1 MLNQPEHS
9 RDVLA
14 ISAAQEDEYRF
25 PYHYVTRFGP
35 DAFRQHFV
43 DSWGINYASAIDFVV
58 ERINNESPAS
68 LLDIGCGDG
77 RLTREI
83 FTRTGVPKVL
93 GIDTSLRAISL
104 AKAMNHDLPA
114 INFDQTD
121 ISSLSIG
128 EFNAAVL
135 MEVIEHI
142 PPDDLPNFIRNT
154 RAHLKCGA
162 RLHITVPHTNKP
174 VEYKHFQHFTCDSI
188 ATCLSMH
195 FDIINIIPFERRGL
209 RRLLLNALLCNR
221 FFILN
226 NQRLLDMLY
235 RWYKQHLFLCP
246 SEGECQR
253 IYIEA
258 VAR

>member
-1 MLNQPEHS
+1 M
-9 RDVLA
+9 LA
-14 ISAAQEDEYRF
+14 ISVAQENEYQF

-35 DAFRQHFV
+35 NTFCQHFV
-43 DSWGINYASAIDFVV
+43 DTWGINYASTIDFIV
-58 ERINNESPAS
+58 ERIASESPAS

-83 FTRTGVPKVL
+83 FTRTEVPKVF
-93 GIDTSLRAISL
+93 GIDTSRRAIDL

-114 INFDQTD
+114 ITFDRAD

-128 EFNAAVL
+128 EFDAAVL

-154 RAHLKCGA
+154 RAHLKRGA
-162 RLHITVPHTNKP
+162 RLHVTVPHTNKP

-188 ATCLSMH
+188 AACLSTN
-195 FDIINIIPFERRGL
+195 FDIINIVPFERRGL
-209 RRLLLNALLCNR
+209 QRRLLNILLCNR
-221 FFILN
+221 FFVLN
-226 NQRLLDMLY
+226 DRRLLAMLY
-235 RWYKQHLFLCP
+235 RWYKQRLFLCA
-246 SEGECQR
+246 SERECQR